1 MDQGAKMNSSR
12 PDAFVFRDLFSWWSG
27 ADPRPRRALTAAAL
41 GWMLDAFDVML
52 YSMVI
57 ANLMVAFKMDK
68 ETAGLLGSLTLI
80 AAAVGGMLFGFI
92 ADRYGRTKAMM
103 AAIAI
108 YSVFTAACG
117 LSASILQLAIFRFLL
132 GLGMGGE
139 WSSGAALVSESWPA
153 VHRAKAM
160 GLMQS
165 FYAVG
170 YALAALTVAVVL
182 PACGWRPVFF
192 VGILPAF
199 LIIWIRSRVQEPD
212 IWIEKKLQVKTSL
225 PEMLRVIFGRR
236 LRSLTIVVTLMNAFT
251 MFAWWGFNLWIPAY
265 LILSPQKGGMGLTR
279 SGQTWLI
286 VVMQFGMWLGY
297 LTFGFISDRFG
308 RKLVYIVFLTGAA
321 LLLFLYSLVHVPA
334 VLFFLGPLVS
344 FFGTG
349 HFSGFGALTAEIYP
363 TQVRATA
370 QGFTYNIG
378 RIMSAVAPFAVGS
391 LAQTRGF
398 GAAFA
403 VAALSFFLAALMW
416 LWIPE
421 TAGRKLE

>member
-1 MDQGAKMNSSR
+1 MSHSQPGGFSLPK
-12 PDAFVFRDLFSWWSG
+12 LFSWWHE
-27 ADPRPRRALTAAAL
+27 ADSRSRQALIAAAL

-52 YSMVI
+52 YSLIVV
-57 ANLMVAFKMDK
+57 NLMFAFQMSK
-68 ETAGLLGSLTLI
+68 ETAGFLGSLTLI
-80 AAAVGGMLFGFI
+80 AAAVGGMIFGVI
-92 ADRYGRTKAMM
+92 ADRFGRTKAMII
-103 AAIAI
+103 AIAV

-117 LSASILQLAIFRFLL
+117 FSVTIMQLGIFRFLL

-139 WSSGAALVSESWPA
+139 WASGAALVSETWPA
-153 VHRAKAM
+153 LHRAKAM
-160 GLMQS
+160 GFMQS

-170 YALAALTVAVVL
+170 YALAALVVAVVL
-182 PACGWRPVFF
+182 PLWGWRAVFF
-192 VGILPAF
+192 VGVLPAF
-199 LIIWIRSRVQEPD
+199 FIIWIRRRVQEPE
-212 IWIEKKLQVKTSL
+212 IWKENKLGAKTSFA
-225 PEMLRVIFGRR
+225 ETLRVIFGRR
-236 LRSLTIVVTLMNAFT
+236 LRFLTTVVTMMNAFT

-265 LILSPQKGGMGLTR
+265 LILSPGQGGMGLT
-279 SGQTWLI
+279 SAGKTWLI

-308 RKLVYIVFLTGAA
+308 RKRVYLVFLIAAA
-321 LLLFLYSLVHVPA
+321 LLLFLYSLIHIAV

-363 TQVRATA
+363 TKVRATA

-403 VAALSFFLAALMW
+403 VTAFSFFLAALMW
-416 LWIPE
+416 IWIPE
-421 TAGRKLE
+421 TGGKALE

>member
-1 MDQGAKMNSSR
+1 MSKGAIMNAIMPGTFS
-12 PDAFVFRDLFSWWSG
+12 FRQLVSWWND
-27 ADPRPRRALTAAAL
+27 ADLRARRALIAASL

-52 YSMVI
+52 YSMII
-57 ANLMVAFKMDK
+57 ANLMVAFRMDK

-80 AAAVGGMLFGFI
+80 AAAVGGIIFGII
-92 ADRYGRTKAMM
+92 ADRFGRTKAMM

-117 LSASILQLAIFRFLL
+117 LSVSILQLAVFRFLL

-139 WSSGAALVSESWPA
+139 WASGAALVSESWPA
-153 VHRAKAM
+153 RHRAKAM

-170 YALAALTVAVVL
+170 YALAALAVAVVL
-182 PACGWRPVFF
+182 PAWGWRAVFF

-199 LIIWIRSRVQEPD
+199 FVIWIRSRVQEPD
-212 IWIEKKLQVKTSL
+212 IWKENRLQARTSL
-225 PEMLRVIFGRR
+225 PEMMREIFGKR
-236 LRSLTIVVTLMNAFT
+236 LRFLTTVVTLMNSFT

-265 LILSPQKGGMGLTR
+265 LILSPHKGGMGLTR
-279 SGQTWLI
+279 AGQTWLI

-308 RKLVYIVFLTGAA
+308 RRRVYIVFLTAAA
-321 LLLFLYSLVHVPA
+321 LLLFLYSLVRLPA

-363 TQVRATA
+363 TGVRATA

-378 RIMSAVAPFAVGS
+378 RIISAVAPFAVGS
-391 LAQTRGF
+391 LAQIYGF

-403 VAALSFFLAALMW
+403 AAAFSFFLAALMW
-416 LWIPE
+416 IWIPE
-421 TAGRKLE
+421 TGGKQLE